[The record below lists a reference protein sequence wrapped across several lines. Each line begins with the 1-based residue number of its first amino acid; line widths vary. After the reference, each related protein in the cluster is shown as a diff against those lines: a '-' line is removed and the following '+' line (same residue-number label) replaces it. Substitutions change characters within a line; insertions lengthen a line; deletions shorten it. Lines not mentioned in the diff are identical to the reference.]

1 MKKLYIPFLFLL
13 LLLLTAC
20 GRSKY
25 EQPTVV
31 SSATAVESTTAYITE
46 QQTAASTTADFQS
59 VAGSASS
66 VPQTT
71 EQTTAFSNT
80 TTSESTTSYETSETQ
95 TATETQPSASG
106 TYRVSEMRV
115 TRDGLSIYGKLY
127 TPDLQNQK
135 LPTVILSH
143 SANMTS
149 DSMTSYCKRL
159 ASSGFVAYAFDFC
172 GGDKRSR
179 SDGSEADMTIFTE
192 VEDLKAVLNEISK
205 LDCVDSENI
214 FLFGTSQGG
223 LVSAI
228 TAAECPSQVKA
239 LILFYP
245 AFNIIEISQKY
256 GSVMP
261 GSSNTAFVQSLLN
274 YDVYQHIGAFKGD
287 VLILHGTNDFV
298 VPYSYSEKA
307 AKIYENCELHLIKGA
322 THGFNADNYVYYGNF
337 DNETWNYTAAF
348 LEKETSR

>member
-1 MKKLYIPFLFLL
+1 MRKVKKLYIPFLFLL

-20 GRSKY
+20 GRSQY

-31 SSATAVESTTAYITE
+31 SSATAVESTTAYTTE
-46 QQTAASTTADFQS
+46 QQTDASTTADS
-59 VAGSASS
+59 VNVAGSASS
-66 VPQTT
+66 SS
-71 EQTTAFSNT
+71 QTTAFSNT
-80 TTSESTTSYETSETQ
+80 TTAESTTTYETSAVQ
-95 TATETQPSASG
+95 TTAQTQPSASG
-106 TYRVSEMRV
+106 TYQVSEMRV

-135 LPTVILSH
+135 LPAVILSH

-172 GGDKRSR
+172 GGDRNSR

-192 VEDLKAVLNEISK
+192 IEDLKAVLNEISK
-205 LDCVDSENI
+205 LNFVDSENI

-223 LVSAI
+223 LVSAV
-228 TAAECPSQVKA
+228 TAAEYPSPVKA

-245 AFNIIEISQKY
+245 AFNIAEISQKY

-307 AKIYENCELHLIKGA
+307 ANIYENCELHLIKGA

-337 DNETWNYTAAF
+337 DNETWNYTTAF
-348 LEKETSR
+348 LKKELGK